1 MFHGANPAWAGSFG
15 ARGRADADP
24 APLRLSAGPAYT
36 LTAPG
41 PFATALAAV
50 GVHTAAILA
59 VTGAVA
65 VAAFGWAALRS
76 ALSLVWT

>member
-1 MFHGANPAWAGSFG
+1 MPIPAL
-15 ARGRADADP
+15 
-24 APLRLSAGPAYT
+24 APLCLAAGPARA

-41 PFATALAAV
+41 PFATALAAA

-76 ALSLVWT
+76 ALSLDWA